1 MIDIPGLILPFVFGA
16 VVGSFLNVCIYRIPA
31 GLSIVSPPS
40 RCPACLKRIAF
51 YDNIP
56 VISYIVLMGRCRHC
70 GSPVSARY
78 PVVEA
83 IAGVFASALFFKF
96 GPTPAFFI
104 YSVFIAALIVITFI
118 DIDHQIIPDVISL
131 PGIPLGII
139 ASFFLPSVGVVDSVI
154 GAIAGGGLL
163 FGIAAAYYYS
173 TGKEGMGGGDV
184 KLLAMI
190 GAFTGW
196 RGVLMT
202 VLAGSVSGAVLG
214 GILMLVHG
222 KGGKHPIP
230 FGPFLAAGAVV
241 YVFAGEA
248 LIEWYISRAMGI

>member
-1 MIDIPGLILPFVFGA
+1 MIDISSLILPFVFGA

-31 GLSIVSPPS
+31 GVSIVSPPS
-40 RCPACLKRIAF
+40 RCTACSKPIAF

-56 VISYIVLMGRCRHC
+56 IISYIVLMGRCRRC

-78 PVVEA
+78 PAVEA
-83 IAGVFASALFFKF
+83 VTGLFASALFFKF
-96 GPTPAFFI
+96 GLTPGFFI
-104 YSVFIAALIVITFI
+104 YSAFIAALIVITFI

-131 PGIPLGII
+131 PGIPLGLG
-139 ASFFLPSVGVVDSVI
+139 ASFFLPSVGIADSVI
-154 GAIAGGGLL
+154 GTIAGGGLL

-202 VLAGSVSGAVLG
+202 VLAGSVSGAILG
-214 GILMLVHG
+214 GALMLVHG

-230 FGPFLAAGAVV
+230 FGPFLAAGAAV

-248 LIEWYISRAMGI
+248 LIEWYISRAMGL

>member
-1 MIDIPGLILPFVFGA
+1 MTDISSLFLPFVFGA

-31 GLSIVSPPS
+31 GVSIVSPPS
-40 RCPACLKRIAF
+40 RCPACSKRIAF

-56 VISYIVLMGRCRHC
+56 IISYIVLMGRCRRC
-70 GSPVSARY
+70 GSAVSARY

-83 IAGVFASALFFKF
+83 ITGIFASALFFKF
-96 GPTPAFFI
+96 GLTPGFFI

-139 ASFFLPSVGVVDSVI
+139 SSFFLPSVGVADSVI

-214 GILMLVHG
+214 GALMLLRG

-230 FGPFLAAGAVV
+230 FGPFLAAGAAV

-248 LIEWYISRAMGI
+248 LIEWYISRAMGL